1 MDPIALLPAR
11 RSGAAKRTVICAR
24 LRQCRPAD
32 GGACAQAAEL
42 A

>member
-1 MDPIALLPAR
+1 MDPIAPLPAR

-24 LRQCRPAD
+24 LRRCRPV